1 MKRKDV
7 LKEFLT
13 AIFGSTT
20 VKPTGNKIYR
30 SGNMFSS
37 CSFDDNDR
45 EQYSKLLLIAYLDD
59 NPKQQK
65 PNYGPEDFNREQSIS
80 KLYNYLYSYRGDL
93 LLPKADS
100 PSSSIFAFKAS
111 VTILTAIFSPS
122 SESDKF
128 KIEDEDISR
137 AFCKALDRIQKLVYD
152 EFIKD
157 IVNLFNN
164 ENSILYDKEYD
175 KDHNKCNYSVSVV
188 ADDIF
193 NELRDMYQAILLKIY
208 IDKDGK
214 YDKESNFFFTTVT
227 SLLDSDYDM
236 SRNGA
241 KEMFLYKPLSLKGIN
256 IDIPE
261 FWRYSTY
268 IDENTILN
276 KYKCND
282 EYTLKEMIINKAK
295 KQYKEYIDDLKT
307 GWDSDIINYTEDII
321 KRVMSLDLIWLY
333 TDTEKSNDKCRE
345 EIEKIVVGY
354 PEIYSY
360 LDSCSEEVKFKQLS
374 IILHHSVKVITAF
387 INNRCR
393 FVSVCINSP
402 EYSEH
407 KKHVKGIV
415 NGKKFKQLKELSEG
429 MNNDENE
436 EMHSLFDEYYYTSG
450 NELSQLLASLQSYYE
465 SLKKVHK
472 ES

>member
-45 EQYSKLLLIAYLDD
+45 KQYSKLLQIAYLDD

-65 PNYGPEDFNREQSIS
+65 PNYDPEDFNREQSIS

-111 VTILTAIFSPS
+111 VDILTAIFSPP

-128 KIEDEDISR
+128 KIEDEDISI
-137 AFCKALDRIQKLVYD
+137 AFRKALDRIEKIEYNVDPEDVVNSFSNERTIFYDNDYSTDKSKCSYSVLV
-152 EFIKD
+152 ETRD
-157 IVNLFNN
+157 IV
-164 ENSILYDKEYD
+164 SK
-175 KDHNKCNYSVSVV
+175 
-188 ADDIF
+188 
-193 NELRDMYQAILLKIY
+193 LRDRYDAILLEIY
-208 IDKDGK
+208 IDKSGE
-214 YDKESNFFFTTVT
+214 YNNQSSFFYNELIST
-227 SLLDSDYDM
+227 LYLDNIRHTETQD
-236 SRNGA
+236 
-241 KEMFLYKPLSLKGIN
+241 ELFIVKPLSLRTVSISVP
-256 IDIPE
+256 DL
-261 FWRYSTY
+261 WTY
-268 IDENTILN
+268 KTYLDEKIVLN
-276 KYKCND
+276 KYKCNYKD
-282 EYTLKEMIINKAK
+282 SLKKRIIAKAK
-295 KQYKEYIDDLKT
+295 KQYAEYIDILKSE
-307 GWDSDIINYTEDII
+307 WDIDILNYTGDII
-321 KRVMSLDLIWLY
+321 KRVMSLDLLWLY
-333 TDTEKSNDKCRE
+333 NDADKKSGKCRE
-345 EIEKIVVGY
+345 EVEKIIVGY

-360 LDSCSEEVKFKQLS
+360 LDSCSDETQSKQLT
-374 IILHHSVKVITAF
+374 IILHHAVKEITAF

-393 FVSVCINSP
+393 FIS
-402 EYSEH
+402 EYVISHEFSEH
-407 KKHVKGIV
+407 KKYVKGIV
-415 NGKKFKQLKELSEG
+415 NGQKFKQLKVLSEG

>member
-45 EQYSKLLLIAYLDD
+45 KQYSKLLQIAYLDD

-65 PNYGPEDFNREQSIS
+65 PNYDPEDFNREQSIS

-111 VTILTAIFSPS
+111 VDILTAIFSPP

-128 KIEDEDISR
+128 KIEDEDISI
-137 AFCKALDRIQKLVYD
+137 AFRKALDRIEKIEYNADPEDVVNSFSNERTIFYDNDYSTDKSKCSYSVLV
-152 EFIKD
+152 ETRD
-157 IVNLFNN
+157 IV
-164 ENSILYDKEYD
+164 SK
-175 KDHNKCNYSVSVV
+175 
-188 ADDIF
+188 
-193 NELRDMYQAILLKIY
+193 LRDRYDAILLEIY
-208 IDKDGK
+208 IDKSGE
-214 YDKESNFFFTTVT
+214 YNNQSSFFYNELIST
-227 SLLDSDYDM
+227 LYLDNIRHTETQD
-236 SRNGA
+236 
-241 KEMFLYKPLSLKGIN
+241 ELFIVKPLSLRTVSISVP
-256 IDIPE
+256 DL
-261 FWRYSTY
+261 WTY
-268 IDENTILN
+268 KTYLDEKIVLN
-276 KYKCND
+276 KYKCNYKD
-282 EYTLKEMIINKAK
+282 SLKKRIIAKAK
-295 KQYKEYIDDLKT
+295 KQYAEYIDILKSE
-307 GWDSDIINYTEDII
+307 WDIDILNYTGDII
-321 KRVMSLDLIWLY
+321 KRVMSLDLLWLY
-333 TDTEKSNDKCRE
+333 NDADKKSGKCRE
-345 EIEKIVVGY
+345 EVEKIIVGY

-360 LDSCSEEVKFKQLS
+360 LDSCSDETQSKQLT
-374 IILHHSVKVITAF
+374 IILHHAVKEITAF

-393 FVSVCINSP
+393 FIS
-402 EYSEH
+402 EYVISHEFSEH
-407 KKHVKGIV
+407 KKYVKGIV
-415 NGKKFKQLKELSEG
+415 NGQKFKQLKVLSEG

-450 NELSQLLASLQSYYE
+450 NEVSQLISSLQSYYE
-465 SLKKVHK
+465 ALKKVHK